1 MTRPGARTDLSHHP
15 DTSDSQRAYPNFHR
29 AYVETLRQVFTDPTY
44 RNAPR
49 GFTSI
54 ERLGV
59 QYRLADATQRLA
71 FIPRRRLNVVF
82 NYAEALWYL
91 SGSDDLEA
99 IAYYAPS
106 MRRYSMDGRTLT
118 GTAYGRAIFAREDG
132 HHQPD
137 QWRTVVDQLRED
149 PDSKRAVLQI
159 FAADELT
166 VPGNI
171 DVSCTLGLQFL
182 LREGRLH
189 AVSFMRAN
197 DAYRGMVS
205 DVFSFT
211 FLQEVLARELDVN
224 VGGYVHVVGSMHV
237 YSTDDA
243 NVRQVLA
250 DPASRQDAPF
260 RIPAMPHGDNWPWIK
275 EVLAQEKALRD
286 NRLRLDPG
294 RLDAGLP
301 QYWRQVLLLFEVLR
315 RIQRDERVD
324 EELIATLDP
333 AHQWLV
339 AHRWP
344 EHIEVAAIGTGGG
357 GGGGAGHRLGE

>member
-1 MTRPGARTDLSHHP
+1 MTRPGARAGLAHRRESF
-15 DTSDSQRAYPNFHR
+15 DSQQAYPNFHQ
-29 AYVETLRQVFTDPTY
+29 AYAETLRQVFTEPTY

-49 GFTSI
+49 GFSSI

-59 QYRLADATQRLA
+59 QYRLADATQRLV
-71 FIPRRRLNVVF
+71 FIPARRLNVVF

-118 GTAYGRAIFAREDG
+118 GTAYGRAIFAREG
-132 HHQPD
+132 RGD
-137 QWRTVVDQLRED
+137 QWRKVVDQLRED
-149 PDSKRAVLQI
+149 PDSKRAILQI

-166 VPGNI
+166 VAGNI

-211 FLQEVLARELDVN
+211 FLQEVLARELGVD
-224 VGGYVHVVGSMHV
+224 VGGYIHMVGSMHV
-237 YSTDDA
+237 YSTDETS
-243 NVRQVLA
+243 VRKVLA
-250 DPASRQDAPF
+250 DPAGRHDAPF
-260 RIPAMPHGDNWPWIK
+260 RMPALPRGDNWPWIK
-275 EVLAQEKALRD
+275 EVLAQEKALRE
-286 NRLRLDPG
+286 NRLRLGPG

-301 QYWRQVLLLFEVLR
+301 HYWCQVLLLFEVLR
-315 RIQRDERVD
+315 RIRHGDLVD
-324 EELIATLDP
+324 EELIAALDP
-333 AHQWLV
+333 LHQWLM
-339 AHRWP
+339 AHQWP
-344 EHIEVAAIGTGGG
+344 EHIEIEVAAIGG